1 MEISD
6 ISGEKRI
13 GIIRFFTERWQILL
27 SVLKILVE
35 VIYWTEDQEM
45 IEFT

>member
-13 GIIRFFTERWQILL
+13 GIIRFTERWQILL